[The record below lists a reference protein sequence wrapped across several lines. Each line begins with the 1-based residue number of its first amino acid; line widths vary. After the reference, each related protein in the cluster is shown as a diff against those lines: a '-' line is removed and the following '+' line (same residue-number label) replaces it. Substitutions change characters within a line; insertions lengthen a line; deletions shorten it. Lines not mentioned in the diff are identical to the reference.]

1 MTNDKRCHAHEWV
14 VFSTA
19 LQERLLMLRCV
30 ECGAMATVHDP
41 TEVEWSEAFHAP
53 SRPYKW
59 TDEARVH
66 VQNDP
71 PIKETAKQQ
80 VRHPFPGWMFLGED
94 NDLVT
99 CHHPPLGVTGLL
111 ACITEDVARVI
122 AKGHPGMR
130 VIPVDD
136 DVLMGACHWFY
147 EKEGVQYLLV
157 CESQPTGI
165 VVTAVPL
172 DQLVGNGVASVVAD
186 GQHRL
191 NLKDLRRQ

>member
-1 MTNDKRCHAHEWV
+1 MTNDKSLHSHKWV

-19 LQERLLMLRCV
+19 LKERWLLLRCV
-30 ECGAMATVHDP
+30 ECGAMATVNDP
-41 TEVEWSEAFHAP
+41 TKDEWSEAFHAP

-59 TDEARVH
+59 TDKARVH

-71 PIKETAKQQ
+71 PMKEKAKQQ
-80 VRHPFPGWMFLGED
+80 VRPLFPGWMFLGED

-99 CHHPPLGVTGLL
+99 FNHPPLGVTGLL
-111 ACITEDVARVI
+111 ACVTEDVARVI
-122 AKGHPGMR
+122 AKGHPGIR

-147 EKEGVQYLLV
+147 EKEGVQYLFV
-157 CESQPTGI
+157 CESLPTEV

-172 DQLVGNGVASVVAD
+172 DDLVGNGGASIVAD

-191 NLKDLRRQ
+191 NLNDLRRQ